1 MDLSSFRSDFPLA
14 ALPFYRIDI
23 SNVCFSKIAST
34 GANASGWVSF
44 TYNGYGQRT
53 DAPRGVTVNG
63 ASTTLSWTKF
73 GYDARGRLSSRG
85 QTFQNRAVT
94 KTLNYGYDS
103 VGKLLRVALPN
114 IAVGCGYD
122 ADNRLMTLT
131 HQDGKTMT

>member
-1 MDLSSFRSDFPLA
+1 M
-14 ALPFYRIDI
+14 
-23 SNVCFSKIAST
+23 
-34 GANASGWVSF
+34 SF

-53 DAPRGVTVNG
+53 DAQRGVTAG
-63 ASTTLSWTKF
+63 GTSTTLSWTKF

-85 QTFQNRAVT
+85 QTFPFQNGTVT